1 MTTTEISVAR
11 AEAEH
16 GPATVTTRP
25 AVRES
30 RKLMAARIAVPLVAL
45 LAWQLV
51 APFTTLVP
59 PLTETL
65 AELVDG
71 FTQGWI
77 YDGLVATA
85 SAIATGFVVGTA
97 VAFPLG
103 YLMGR
108 SKVLTGIFEPMVA
121 GTFAVPRVILYPI
134 FLAIFGVGLQAEAW
148 MVGISAFFPILM
160 STAASVRNVSPSLLK
175 LGRSLNA
182 SRLQVARK
190 IVIPEA
196 APGIM
201 VGIRIGFSIAFI
213 AAIIAELFAAKDGI
227 GLMISHAHSLLDLPR
242 MYALVL
248 LVLLAA
254 FGGNMLLWWAERRL
268 RRG

>member
-1 MTTTEISVAR
+1 MTTAETSVA
-11 AEAEH
+11 AAEH
-16 GPATVTTRP
+16 GTPIDRPPTRQP
-25 AVRES
+25 WR
-30 RKLMAARIAVPLVAL
+30 LPAARVAVPLLAL
-45 LAWQLV
+45 LAWQLI
-51 APFTTLVP
+51 APLTNLVP
-59 PLTETL
+59 APGETL
-65 AELVDG
+65 AELYEG
-71 FTQGWI
+71 FADGWI

-85 SAIATGFVVGTA
+85 SAVAVGFVVGTA
-97 VAFPLG
+97 VAFPIG
-103 YLMGR
+103 YLIGR
-108 SKVLTGIFEPMVA
+108 SRTLTAIFEPMVA

-134 FLAIFGVGLQAEAW
+134 LLAVFGVGLQAEAW

-160 STAASVRNVSPSLLK
+160 STAASVRNVSASLLK

-182 SRLQVARK
+182 NRMQMASK

-227 GLMISHAHSLLDLPR
+227 GLMISHAHALMDLPR

-254 FGGNMLLWWAERRL
+254 FAGNMLLWWAERRL
-268 RRG
+268 RRA

>member
-1 MTTTEISVAR
+1 MTTTEFSIA
-11 AEAEH
+11 AAEH
-16 GPATVTTRP
+16 EAPTAPVPSAGRK
-25 AVRES
+25 S
-30 RKLMAARIAVPLVAL
+30 RKLLVARLAVPLVAL
-45 LAWQLV
+45 LAWQIV
-51 APFTTLVP
+51 APLTTLVP
-59 PLTETL
+59 PPGETIAVL
-65 AELVDG
+65 FDG
-71 FTQGWI
+71 FTEGWI
-77 YDGLVATA
+77 YEGLTATA
-85 SAIATGFVVGTA
+85 SAVTVGFLVGTA

-103 YLMGR
+103 YLLGR
-108 SKVLTGIFEPMVA
+108 SKILTEIFEPMVA

-160 STAASVRNVSPSLLK
+160 STAAAVRNVSPSLMK

-182 SRLQVARK
+182 SQLQIART

-227 GLMISHAHSLLDLPR
+227 GLMISHAHALLDLPR

-248 LVLLAA
+248 LVMLAA
-254 FGGNMLLWWAERRL
+254 FTGNMLLWWAERRL
-268 RRG
+268 RKA

>member
-1 MTTTEISVAR
+1 MTATETSVA
-11 AEAEH
+11 AAEH
-16 GPATVTTRP
+16 
-25 AVRES
+25 VRVASQSLS
-30 RKLMAARIAVPLVAL
+30 RRSWSLPAARIAVPVLAL
-45 LAWQLV
+45 LAWQLI
-51 APFTTLVP
+51 APTTTLVP
-59 PLTETL
+59 PPVETVSVL
-65 AELVDG
+65 FEG
-71 FTQGWI
+71 FTEGWI
-77 YDGLVATA
+77 YDGLVATS
-85 SAIATGFVVGTA
+85 SAVVTGFVLGTA

-103 YLMGR
+103 YLIGR
-108 SKVLTGIFEPMVA
+108 SKTLTAIFEPMIA

-134 FLAIFGVGLQAEAW
+134 LLAVFGVGLQAEAW

-160 STAASVRNVSPSLLK
+160 STAAAVRNVSGSLLK

-182 SRLQVARK
+182 SRFQIARK

-227 GLMISHAHSLLDLPR
+227 GLMISHAHAVLDLPR

-248 LVLLAA
+248 LVMLSA

-268 RRG
+268 RRA

>member
-1 MTTTEISVAR
+1 MTTTEIGVA
-11 AEAEH
+11 AAEH
-16 GPATVTTRP
+16 RPPTTGSSPAKRD
-25 AVRES
+25 S
-30 RKLMAARIAVPLVAL
+30 RKLMAARIAVPLLAL
-45 LAWQLV
+45 LAWQLI

-65 AELVDG
+65 AVLFEAFVE
-71 FTQGWI
+71 GWI
-77 YDGLVATA
+77 YEGLVATG
-85 SAIATGFVVGTA
+85 SAIVTGFLVGTA

-134 FLAIFGVGLQAEAW
+134 FLAVFGVGLEAEAW

-160 STAASVRNVSPSLLK
+160 STAAAVRNVSPSLLK
-175 LGRSLNA
+175 LGWSLNA
-182 SRLQVARK
+182 SRLQIARK
-190 IVIPEA
+190 IVVPEA

-248 LVLLAA
+248 LVLLVA

-268 RRG
+268 RRA